1 MLIVQNPWY
10 AADLT
15 PCCFDTSGITGTA
28 GIYRNFVFRASFRK
42 CQEIQKIIVH
52 GYKEG
57 RIRSCMSLWLGHG
70 CSVLRLG

>member
-42 CQEIQKIIVH
+42 CQEIQK
-52 GYKEG
+52 
-57 RIRSCMSLWLGHG
+57 SLCMVTKKDGLDHACRYGWAMDALF
-70 CSVLRLG
+70 

>member
-28 GIYRNFVFRASFRK
+28 GIYRVSCSGLHLGNVRK
-42 CQEIQKIIVH
+42 YRK
-52 GYKEG
+52 
-57 RIRSCMSLWLGHG
+57 SLCMVTKKDGLDHACLYGWAMDALF
-70 CSVLRLG
+70 